1 MFEENTWKAI
11 LARMLASVKNDMA
24 KLEGSMTFDQASA
37 ASLEFANLY
46 TSLER
51 VLNLAFA
58 QTTSGKYLE
67 MRAEERG
74 VFRKPAVAA
83 KGTLKITGA
92 SGAQIAKDSLFS
104 TAYGTQFKTTTAVT
118 IPVSGSVAV
127 PIIAVDVGAAG
138 NVPANSI
145 LQMPVTIPGIT
156 KVSNE
161 TATEGG
167 YNTESEESLLQRYLE
182 RGRKPTTSGNKAHYV
197 EWALEVPG
205 VGGAKVFPLW
215 NGPKTVKVVIVDS
228 AFLPAPARLVESV
241 QAYIDPVQGRGEGM
255 APIGAHVTVESATTK
270 QINVTAKLTLAAGK
284 SLADVRPGIET
295 GLDGYLK
302 TIAFKD
308 TVVRYAQIGT
318 MLLNAPG
325 VVDYQNLKVNGENG
339 NVTLIETEIPQ
350 RGTVTLT

>member
-1 MFEENTWKAI
+1 MFEENTWKTI
-11 LARMLASVKNDMA
+11 LARMLSSIKNEMA

-37 ASLEFANLY
+37 AALEFAKVY

-58 QTTSGKYLE
+58 QTTSGNFLD
-67 MRAEERG
+67 MRCEERG

-92 SGAQIAKDSLFS
+92 SGAQIPKDSLFS
-104 TAYGTQFKTTTAVT
+104 TIYGTQFKTTTSVT
-118 IPVSGSVAV
+118 IPVSGIVAV
-127 PIIAVDVGAAG
+127 PIIAAIAGVSG

-145 LQMPVTIPGIT
+145 VQMPVTIAGIT
-156 KVSNE
+156 KVTNE
-161 TATEGG
+161 VATEGG
-167 YNTESEESLLQRYLE
+167 YDTEYDESLLQRYLE
-182 RGRKPTTSGNKAHYV
+182 KARKPTTSGNKAHYV
-197 EWALEVPG
+197 EWSLEVPG

-228 AFLPAPARLVESV
+228 AFLPAPARLVEDV
-241 QAYIDPVQGRGEGM
+241 QAYIDPVQGRGEGK

-270 QINVTAKLTLAAGK
+270 QINITAKLTLAAGK
-284 SLADVRPGIET
+284 TLADVRPGIET
-295 GLDGYLK
+295 GIDGYLK

-308 TVVRYAQIGT
+308 TVIRYAQIGT
-318 MLLNAPG
+318 VLLNAPG
-325 VVDYQNLKVNGENG
+325 VVDYQNLQVNGGNG
-339 NVTLIETEIPQ
+339 NITLIETEIPQ